1 MNLVTG
7 LVLALLLL
15 WLGLSLRRVKR
26 KKAAAFGCG
35 GDCGKCLAACA
46 YRRQQEA
53 DSSHAAA
60 PDPADADAAPDPAEA
75 DAAAYA
81 NSAAAP
87 AQDSAPPANP

>member
-1 MNLVTG
+1 MNFVTG

-60 PDPADADAAPDPAEA
+60 PDPADADAASGMNIAADEVYPDQTAVAE
-75 DAAAYA
+75 
-81 NSAAAP
+81 NGSALP
-87 AQDSAPPANP
+87 SDP